1 MLPLEAKVSLT
12 MDRIE
17 EWVEHFGIDGVY
29 VSFSGGK
36 DSTVLLDICRKMY
49 PDIKACFIDTGL
61 EYPEIRE
68 FVKSF
73 DNVDIVKPKMN
84 FKQVIQKYGYPFISK
99 EASKIIE
106 GARKCL
112 KDLVEDGTLL
122 ELDENCPRHRTDNT
136 KKETALFQ
144 MAYELN
150 RNRVLQVS
158 GKKEG
163 FP

>member
-1 MLPLEAKVSLT
+1 

-49 PDIKACFIDTGL
+49 PEIKACFIDTGL

-68 FVKSF
+68 FVNNF

-99 EASKIIE
+99 EASEIIE

-163 FP
+163 IP

>member
-99 EASKIIE
+99 EASEIIE